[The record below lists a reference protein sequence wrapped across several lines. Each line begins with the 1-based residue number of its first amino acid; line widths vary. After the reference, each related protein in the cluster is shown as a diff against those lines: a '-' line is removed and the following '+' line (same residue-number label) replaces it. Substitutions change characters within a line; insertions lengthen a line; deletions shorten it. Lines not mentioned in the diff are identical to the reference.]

1 MQRDTGGLLRKKGK
15 QGGEAQQGARK
26 VFHARKSPPC
36 ANTRQWTCSPRQDQ
50 SPTIQL
56 HAHTLAARA
65 RRSLP
70 TPPRATSRKI
80 QQNWSRVPR
89 PALAIKRAARRIHAV
104 GCEWMARDVRLI
116 RGGPHTCAPS
126 AAPSS
131 SGPTLLSFFG
141 RIPSHIQCVFA
152 GMDDQVTRHGRT
164 RGRWR
169 RGRVAADTR
178 L

>member
-80 QQNWSRVPR
+80 QKIWSRVPL
-89 PALAIKRAARRIHAV
+89 PALAIKRAAQRIHAV

-131 SGPTLLSFFG
+131 SGPTLLPPQFL
-141 RIPSHIQCVFA
+141 
-152 GMDDQVTRHGRT
+152 RT
-164 RGRWR
+164 HPICFCGNWMNK
-169 RGRVAADTR
+169 
-178 L
+178 